1 MLTAI
6 HRCFAACDIEG
17 WPRRA
22 GVMGAT
28 PHSRRKQCRSSTWG
42 VHGRDVSTAVR
53 FYGLNTM
60 LAVRRNVRN
69 NCIFEGPKAAGGTS
83 TV

>member
-1 MLTAI
+1 M
-6 HRCFAACDIEG
+6 EG

-28 PHSRRKQCRSSTWG
+28 PHCRRKQCRSSAWG
-42 VHGRDVSTAVR
+42 VHGGDVSTAVR

-60 LAVRRNVRN
+60 LAVRGNVRN
-69 NCIFEGPKAAGGTS
+69 NSILEGLKAAGGTS